1 MDSSATKYQG
11 EWESEVSHLRK
22 CALCEKL
29 VPRVEEAFLG
39 HLSEEH
45 NINSM
50 SEYNAYCETVIA
62 LNSQQN
68 QTSVKQEEILAE
80 KRAGTTESEKVD
92 SGMEDGD
99 SDHEL
104 ASLLAKQPGLVD
116 ESDTSRSVSLD
127 ASTDVDVN
135 KRSKETI
142 LTTPNHGKFKVKLE
156 KKDEG

>member
-1 MDSSATKYQG
+1 MESNAPKYQG

-22 CALCEKL
+22 CVLCEKL

-62 LNSQQN
+62 LNNKQN
-68 QTSVKQEEILAE
+68 QTSVKQEETLAE

-104 ASLLAKQPGLVD
+104 ASLLAKQPDLVHQN
-116 ESDTSRSVSLD
+116 DTSRII
-127 ASTDVDVN
+127 STGAVDVVAN
-135 KRSKETI
+135 EGSKEAM
-142 LTTPNHGKFKVKLE
+142 LTKPNHGKIKLE
-156 KKDEG
+156 KKIER

>member
-1 MDSSATKYQG
+1 MDSKE

-68 QTSVKQEEILAE
+68 QTSVKQEETLAE
-80 KRAGTTESEKVD
+80 KRAGTTESEKRD

-104 ASLLAKQPGLVD
+104 ASLLAQQPDLVHQN
-116 ESDTSRSVSLD
+116 DTSRII
-127 ASTDVDVN
+127 STGAVDVVVN
-135 KRSKETI
+135 EGSKEAM
-142 LTTPNHGKFKVKLE
+142 LTKPNHGEIKLE
-156 KKDEG
+156 KKIER

>member
-1 MDSSATKYQG
+1 MESNAPKYQG
-11 EWESEVSHLRK
+11 EWESDVSHLRK

-62 LNSQQN
+62 LNSKQH
-68 QTSVKQEEILAE
+68 QTSLKQEEILAE
-80 KRAGTTESEKVD
+80 KRNGPTESEKVD

-116 ESDTSRSVSLD
+116 QSDTSRSVSLD
-127 ASTDVDVN
+127 ASTDVDVY

-142 LTTPNHGKFKVKLE
+142 LTTPNHGKFEVKLE